1 LRHLLAAAL
10 LLLAALPLRAQQ
22 GDVTG
27 FTLENGLEVVV
38 IEDHR
43 APVVTHMVWYR
54 VGAADEPPGQSGIA
68 HFLEHLM
75 FKGTPTTPEG
85 AFSRIVRAHGGEDN
99 AFTAH
104 DYTAYHQRIAADRL
118 ALVMAME
125 ADRMANLDPS
135 EAAVLSERAVVM
147 EERRQVVE
155 NTPAGLFGE
164 QRRATLYL
172 NHPYGRPVIGWM
184 HEIEGYTRAMAM
196 DFYRAHYAPNNA
208 ILVVAGDVTAA
219 EVRALAEEHYGPIP
233 PSDAIPPRLRPQE
246 PPHLAPRRL
255 EFRDARVQNPSL
267 SRTYLAPPRRNGDQT
282 QAAALALLA
291 ELLGG
296 SGVTSLFARELV
308 HGAEIALDAGAF
320 YSDTGLDS
328 QTFGLHV
335 VPRPGVSLAEAEA
348 RMDELIARMIA
359 EGPDPAELD
368 RIKIRIRA
376 AETYALDNLHRR
388 ARRIG
393 AELASGL
400 TLEDSRVWPDALAA
414 VTPEAVRT
422 AAAEVLRPENA
433 VTGWLMPPDSPEL
446 MQ

>member
-1 LRHLLAAAL
+1 LRHILAAAL

-85 AFSRIVRAHGGEDN
+85 AFSRTVRTEGGEDN
-99 AFTAH
+99 AFTAQ
-104 DYTAYHQRIAADRL
+104 DYTGYHQRIAADRL

-125 ADRMANLDPS
+125 ADRMVNLDPS
-135 EAAVLSERAVVM
+135 ETAVRSERDVVM

-155 NTPAGLFGE
+155 NTPGGLFGE
-164 QRRATLYL
+164 QRRAALYL
-172 NHPYGRPVIGWM
+172 NHPYRNPVIGWM
-184 HEIEGYTRAMAM
+184 HEIAGYTRAMAM

-208 ILVVAGDVTAA
+208 ILVVAGDVTVA

-233 PSDAIPPRLRPQE
+233 PSDAIPPRIRPQE

-255 EFRDARVQNPSL
+255 GFRDAQVQNPSL
-267 SRTYLAPPRRNGDQT
+267 SRTYLAPPRRSGDQA
-282 QAAALALLA
+282 QAAALDVLA

-296 SGVTSLFARELV
+296 SGVTSVFARELV
-308 HGAEIALDAGAF
+308 HGEELALDAGAF
-320 YSDTGLDS
+320 YSATGIDTQS
-328 QTFGLHV
+328 FGLYV

-368 RIKIRIRA
+368 RIKTRIRA
-376 AETYALDNLHRR
+376 AEIYALDNLHRR

-393 AELASGL
+393 VELASGL
-400 TLEDSRVWPDALAA
+400 TLEDSRAWPEALAA
-414 VTPEAVRT
+414 VTPGDVQ
-422 AAAEVLRPENA
+422 AAAAAVFRPEYS
-433 VTGWLMPPDSPEL
+433 VTGWLMAPDTPEL